1 MFRPPAVASIA
12 TIFCLVGAACQALTG
27 SVDVIPPPEGPVP
40 MPGQAMGDDAPIQR
54 PDDADPLPPGNG
66 VVEVPA
72 VNAPLDEGL
81 PPADDGAG
89 APSDTGSSDM
99 GSAVDAGPPPPADR
113 PVLVHGA
120 AAELERVGEEGG
132 QPHLGICE
140 RGVVIGIRPT
150 ANPGDAVFG
159 QRVTLVEPLC
169 GTLVLTPGSSGDPA
183 SSRVRVVPD
192 DAILTWPVT
201 DILQGPPVTEV
212 PDDRLIWVTQPPTLC
227 PDAAPV
233 LVGLSGEYDPAAPD
247 STVTSAI
254 RSVVIEC
261 APLMV
266 GPDGIQVSASDLG
279 RQFITRA
286 DSFAADGTAEY
297 ASSCTG
303 GAVTTQIL
311 VHAGFWLDG
320 FVIGCSSLASPH
332 LAGEPCADGAECLS
346 GACGPEATCDP

>member
-1 MFRPPAVASIA
+1 MFRPPAVNSIA
-12 TIFCLVGAACQALTG
+12 TIFCLFGAACQAITG
-27 SVDVIPPPEGPVP
+27 DVDVIPAPEGPAA
-40 MPGQAMGDDAPIQR
+40 MPASAMGDDAPMQR
-54 PDDADPLPPGNG
+54 PDDGDPLPPGNG
-66 VVEVPA
+66 VVEAPA
-72 VNAPLDEGL
+72 VNAPLDEGV
-81 PPADDGAG
+81 PPANDEGAS
-89 APSDTGSSDM
+89 APSDTGKE
-99 GSAVDAGPPPPADR
+99 ADAGPPPPADR
-113 PVLVHGA
+113 PVLVDGA
-120 AAELERVGEEGG
+120 AAELERVGAEGG

-140 RGVVIGIRPT
+140 GGVVIGIRPT
-150 ANPGDAVFG
+150 ANPGEDVFG

-169 GTLVLTPGSSGDPA
+169 GTLQLSPGISGDPA
-183 SSRVRVVPD
+183 SSRVNVVPD
-192 DAILTWPVT
+192 DAILIWPVT

-212 PDDRLIWVTQPPTLC
+212 PDERLTWVTQPATLC

-233 LVGLSGEYDPAAPD
+233 LVGLSGEYDPATPE
-247 STVTSAI
+247 STATI

-261 APLMV
+261 APLVV

-320 FVIGCSSLASPH
+320 FVLGCSSLASPR
-332 LAGEPCADGAECLS
+332 LAGEACADSSECGS
-346 GACGPEATCDP
+346 GVCGPEATCEP